1 MDRETISNLL
11 AEVAS
16 GKLSP
21 DEALENCAGSR
32 LSRSATL
39 LGWTIIARCGKACLS
54 LFMAKASRRNNSP

>member
-21 DEALENCAGSR
+21 DEALEKLR
-32 LSRSATL
+32 
-39 LGWTIIARCGKACLS
+39 WQ
-54 LFMAKASRRNNSP
+54 PV